1 MDDFEGSKTSLE
13 EITMA
18 IGEIARQLEFK
29 MEPKDVNK
37 LLQFQDKTWTNEA
50 LRDEQTKWLLKWNLL
65 QVKMLQ
71 RLLK

>member
-37 LLQFQDKTWTNEA
+37 LQQFQDKAFT
-50 LRDEQTKWLLKWNLL
+50 DEELLL
-65 QVKMLQ
+65 MD
-71 RLLK
+71 

>member
-1 MDDFEGSKTSLE
+1 MIPTLMDDFEGSKTSLE

-37 LLQFQDKTWTNEA
+37 LLQFQDKAFT
-50 LRDEQTKWLLKWNLL
+50 DEELLL
-65 QVKMLQ
+65 MD
-71 RLLK
+71 